1 MNGQASHAIGLQGLK
16 SLCENSRLPR
26 FCSARLQAGTLEST
40 RCPPEGGRYMN
51 QNRVRTQILKPLF
64 FRLLNVAAEAATY
77 KDHL

>member
-1 MNGQASHAIGLQGLK
+1 
-16 SLCENSRLPR
+16 
-26 FCSARLQAGTLEST
+26 
-40 RCPPEGGRYMN
+40 MN